1 MNLPVKEDPLRASK
15 MGSIEIEARS
25 MARPKTQISST
36 RNNTQRLR
44 SQATLKTTQVSDKPQ
59 AGDHSVTL

>member
-1 MNLPVKEDPLRASK
+1 

-59 AGDHSVTL
+59 AGDHSATL